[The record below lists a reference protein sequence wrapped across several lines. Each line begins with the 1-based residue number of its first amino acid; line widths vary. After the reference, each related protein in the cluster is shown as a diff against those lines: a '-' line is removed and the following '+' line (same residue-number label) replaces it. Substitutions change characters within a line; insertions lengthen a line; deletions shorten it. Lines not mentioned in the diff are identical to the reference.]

1 MIDQRAIKKFLN
13 RELAEYDFVKALT
26 ESELD
31 GSLANLTPAPD
42 FGQVK
47 MRLHQK
53 ACFLLLNELR
63 RFLLFADMGAGKTVI
78 SLMLMKYA
86 KQCGMPMRALVMV
99 PYVTS
104 VGTWINQVSEHA
116 PDLQCVPLIG
126 TTKENWEAIQGPGDL
141 FVVCYQ
147 SAVALM
153 KEEVPNPLKPRKTK
167 WVLSKQKLRTG
178 LADFNALFMDEV
190 HKCFPAGTMISTPTG
205 KVPIE
210 NIKIGDAICGPV
222 KNLTVSRLFENTT
235 NELCIIH
242 LSDGRVIKSTR
253 DHPFLTD
260 EGWVR
265 GEHLN
270 GKFIF
275 DEQMCLVWQRLHPW
289 EISEEEKILR
299 DEMLCLLANE
309 PTRNTGFSLLKAKYR
324 KKAAGLK
331 EILCFR
337 QEPNSSKIYENKN
350 DEEKSNFHEGGTR
363 KNIHHPQT
371 TGNTPQIKGRK
382 WSRLDKASVGSFI
395 RTRERMASRI
405 SNWVRKKATRISHK
419 LQSRFSK
426 SGLND
431 CDRTRWEQIH
441 TGYKEK
447 HKIGRIRVVGV
458 SIEKQRCPTPVFN
471 LEVSESPHYFAG
483 GILVHN
489 CKDQKSLTF
498 GLCRY
503 LSERADWAI
512 GLTGTPFGKDLQDLW
527 PQFYLVDFGRTL
539 GYTLSFYRAVFFN
552 TKRNHWG
559 GYEYSFKKPMTGT
572 LKQMIKNSSIRYEL
586 HEFADMP
593 PLIPITEYVAAPPE
607 GAGYC
612 KASFRQ
618 LANSKG
624 LTGKEKYEVV
634 ESNYLKLRQL
644 SSGFMTLKAEDS
656 ERVQIK
662 FDQVPKLEKLCE
674 LIEGLGGQ
682 KVVVFHHFIYS
693 NKLISDR
700 LKKMGIKHA
709 RIWGGQSDKLGE
721 LSRFEKDPDCQV
733 LVINSKSGSSSLNL
747 QFASYMIFYESPD
760 SPIDRQQ
767 AVARIYRPGQAN
779 KVVIYDLVSRGTL
792 DEGIIKSCQDGKR
805 LLDEL
810 LGVKK

>member
-26 ESELD
+26 EGELD

-104 VGTWINQVSEHA
+104 VGTWINQVAEHA

-178 LADFNALFMDEV
+178 LAGFNALFMDEV
-190 HKCFPAGTMISTPTG
+190 HKCFPAGTMISTPGG
-205 KVPIE
+205 KVAIE
-210 NIKIGDAICGPV
+210 NIKSGDTICGPV
-222 KNLTVSRLFENTT
+222 KNLTVSGLFKNTAS
-235 NELCIIH
+235 EICIIR
-242 LSDGRVIKSTR
+242 LSDGRVLKSTK

-260 EGWVR
+260 EGWVK
-265 GEHLN
+265 GEDLN

-275 DEQMCLVWQRLHPW
+275 DEQMCLVWQRVHPW
-289 EISEEEKILR
+289 EIPEKEKVLR
-299 DEMLCLLANE
+299 DEMLGLLANE
-309 PTRNTGFSLLKAKYR
+309 PTKDTKFSLLRTKCR
-324 KKAAGLK
+324 KKAASLK
-331 EILCFR
+331 KILCFKR
-337 QEPNSSKIYENKN
+337 EQKSSEGIQRE
-350 DEEKSNFHEGGTR
+350 DDWEKSNFYERGTR
-363 KNIHHPQT
+363 KDIPNTQT
-371 TGNTPQIKGRK
+371 TRNMPKIKGRK
-382 WSRLDKASVGSFI
+382 WNWIDKATGTAF
-395 RTRERMASRI
+395 SRSWGWLVPRI
-405 SNWVRKKATRISHK
+405 PNWVRKKAARVPNK
-419 LQSRFSK
+419 LQSR
-426 SGLND
+426 SGKPRFND
-431 CDRTRWEQIH
+431 SHRIRWEQINS
-441 TGYKEK
+441 GYKKEC
-447 HKIGRIRVVGV
+447 KIGRVGV
-458 SIEKQRCPTPVFN
+458 VSVSVEKQRCPIPVFN
-471 LEVSESPHYFAG
+471 LEVSESPHYFAD

-593 PLIPITEYVAAPPE
+593 PLIPITEYVDAPPE

-618 LANSKG
+618 LADSKG

-656 ERVQIK
+656 ARVQIK

-792 DEGIIKSCQDGKR
+792 DEGIIKSCQEGKR